1 MHCCDRNGVLPW
13 NPPVP
18 ETKWKSNFRRKMMN
32 SSKSYSSPLLAWT
45 GLRKTF
51 NTNKTC
57 KTSSVARVQIVA
69 HQNRKS
75 PLEINP
81 SKKIGKKKSLKPWC
95 LTCSNCRRGRI
106 LWSSIFQ
113 SILVPYI
120 QLPGHFGLID
130 KTDKSN
136 HSKWWF
142 HQETNKTPAVIS
154 MAPKN
159 SARSFWHIFR
169 KKHLPVT
176 GATDA
181 HLALWSRA
189 KLGVNP
195 RGDHEAFTGLQKYIL
210 PWNRPLECFSE
221 WLKKI
226 RRIAWKCNST
236 SKKLD
241 N

>member
-18 ETKWKSNFRRKMMN
+18 ETKWKSNFRRKMMS

-176 GATDA
+176 GALMPTLLFGA
-181 HLALWSRA
+181 EPSLVSIPVVITKLSRA
-189 KLGVNP
+189 CRNTYC
-195 RGDHEAFTGLQKYIL
+195 HETGHSNVSLSG
-210 PWNRPLECFSE
+210 W
-221 WLKKI
+221 KK
-226 RRIAWKCNST
+226 
-236 SKKLD
+236 
-241 N
+241 